1 MDVKFLDGSVFFNQI
16 KTECLSSAHPYFYAR
31 HSHSETCIMPYTLHR
46 DTVRWL
52 VMFIELLIKLLES
65 GLTAFSIH
73 TNVIKIM
80 IPKNGGHFERRAAI
94 GQKNIPL
101 NSYIAVSRAQ

>member
-1 MDVKFLDGSVFFNQI
+1 M
-16 KTECLSSAHPYFYAR
+16 HYAI
-31 HSHSETCIMPYTLHR
+31 HLTVHR

-80 IPKNGGHFERRAAI
+80 IPKMADTSKDGLLLGRRISHLTAI
-94 GQKNIPL
+94 
-101 NSYIAVSRAQ
+101 